1 MSYDGPAGNI
11 VEEVRLICVNPTGN
25 NNKFI
30 LCRLFDDSRFWRCW
44 GRVRADEQGE
54 LVKHASSQKLEHSG
68 KSGMEKFIYSK
79 TKDRGP
85 GKTYTRVDAV
95 DGMASSASSRS
106 VSTSSLKEVARK
118 QIDAGCPITQKL
130 VEYLADVNAHQI
142 MAATA
147 LTLNKVTGM
156 FQTPLG
162 IVTPGSVQD
171 ARSKLDIL
179 ADAVAKR
186 DWQSF
191 RFNEAL
197 ERYLRLIPHDLGHRF
212 SGESFL
218 PDLQRVRE
226 ENDILDALDASYRTA
241 TTAPTQKVGGKK
253 QTDAPK
259 IFDVKLEVVQD
270 SQVRDKLTRD
280 FLNTRNRMH
289 AVYNYKIK
297 EIFKVDIKEVREAF
311 EKRERFF
318 VGSSKSGKV
327 LTLYHGTRAHNL
339 LSIMKAGLMIPPS
352 SSSYVTGRLAG
363 NGVYGAPAS
372 TKALQYA
379 AGYAPGQSRFSVS
392 RFFMFVCRFSMGKI
406 WYPSSLNGSFPKPG
420 YDSTYLKGG
429 KCGFLRNDECIVY
442 DTSQVTLDY
451 LLEFSPK

>member
-1 MSYDGPAGNI
+1 MSYDGPTGNVI
-11 VEEVRLICVNPTGN
+11 EEVRLICVNPTGN

-30 LCRLFDDSRFWRCW
+30 LCRLFDDGRFWRCW
-44 GRVRADEQGE
+44 GRVRADSQGE

-68 KSGMEKFIYSK
+68 ASGMEKFIYSK

-106 VSTSSLKEVARK
+106 VSTSSLKDVARK

-142 MAATA
+142 MAATT
-147 LTLNKVTGM
+147 LKLNKVTGM

-162 IVTPGSVQD
+162 IVTPTSVTD
-171 ARSKLDIL
+171 ARTELDVL
-179 ADAVAKR
+179 ANSVSKR
-186 DWQSF
+186 DWQSV

-197 ERYLRLIPHDLGHRF
+197 EKYLRLIPHDLGHRF
-212 SGESFL
+212 SGETFL

-241 TTAPTQKVGGKK
+241 MTAPAPKVGGKK
-253 QTDAPK
+253 QADAPK
-259 IFDVKLEVVQD
+259 IFDVKLEVVND
-270 SQVRDKLTRD
+270 SRVRDKLTKD

-297 EIFKVDIKEVREAF
+297 EIFEVHIPSIHNAFKRSAAKLGNIKE
-311 EKRERFF
+311 
-318 VGSSKSGKV
+318 
-327 LTLYHGTRAHNL
+327 LYHGTVSSSV
-339 LSIMKAGLMIPPS
+339 LSILKSGLYLPPKAS
-352 SSSYVTGRLAG
+352 SHVTGALFSNA
-363 NGVYGAPAS
+363 APGIYASDQS

-379 AGYAPGQSRFSVS
+379 ARIAPGQYGTRLT
-392 RFFMFVCRFSMGKI
+392 RYFMFKVFFAMGKMFR
-406 WYPSSLNGSFPKPG
+406 PTSTSGSFPRPG
-420 YDSTYLKGG
+420 YDSTFAEGG
-429 KCGFLRNDECIVY
+429 RCGYLRNNEYIVY
-442 DTSQVTLDY
+442 STDQVDLKY
-451 LLEFSPK
+451 LLEFRPG

>member
-30 LCRLFDDSRFWRCW
+30 LCRLFDDGRFWRCW
-44 GRVRADEQGE
+44 GRVRADSQGE
-54 LVKHASSQKLEHSG
+54 LVKHASSQKLEHTG
-68 KSGMEKFIYSK
+68 KSGMEKLIYSK
-79 TKDRGP
+79 TRDRGP

-95 DGMASSASSRS
+95 DGASSAATRS
-106 VSTSSLKEVARK
+106 VSTSSLKDVARK

-142 MAATA
+142 MSAT
-147 LTLNKVTGM
+147 TLKFNKTTGM

-162 IVTPGSVQD
+162 IVTPVSVQD

-186 DWQSF
+186 DWKSI

-212 SGESFL
+212 SGETFL

-241 TTAPTQKVGGKK
+241 TTAPAPKVGGK
-253 QTDAPK
+253 QQADAPK
-259 IFDVKLEVVQD
+259 IFDVKLEVVD
-270 SQVRDKLTRD
+270 DRKVRKELTQF

-289 AVYNYKIK
+289 AVYDYKIK
-297 EIFKVDIKEVREAF
+297 EIFSVDIPSVRTSF
-311 EKRERFF
+311 EKKSKM
-318 VGSSKSGKV
+318 VGNIMR
-327 LTLYHGTRAHNL
+327 LFHGTKSSHV
-339 LSIMKAGLMIPPS
+339 LSILRAGLIIPPS
-352 SSSYVTGRLAG
+352 SSAHCTGRLFG
-363 NGVYGAPAS
+363 NGVYGALQS
-372 TKALQYA
+372 TKALQYT

-392 RFFMFVCRFSMGKI
+392 RFFMFMCRFAMGKVY
-406 WYPSSLNGSFPKPG
+406 YPQGTHESLPKRG
-420 YDSTYLKGG
+420 YDSTHAMGG
-429 KCGFLRNDECIVY
+429 KCGYLRNDECIVY
-442 DTSQVTLDY
+442 DTSQVILDY